1 MKIVIC
7 DGHNEADYIIKMFKK
22 KENTLIV
29 INNDKNYA
37 SYLSKTHRIPV
48 IYGDSYKKN
57 ILEEANIYNADV
69 LIALNETNDANQ
81 FVICTLAKSLFNVKK
96 VICTVKNPNNVDLFK
111 ELGVDSPIS
120 SSYLLGNSVRAESSV
135 ESLIKSMTLDDNK
148 ISMVEVTVS
157 ENFAICNRKIME
169 INFPKFA
176 NISCIYRKPNVIIPN
191 GQTII
196 LPKDKLLIVSAPIDQ
211 KKVIEYVSRTK
222 EVWP

>member
-1 MKIVIC
+1 
-7 DGHNEADYIIKMFKK
+7 
-22 KENTLIV
+22 
-29 INNDKNYA
+29 
-37 SYLSKTHRIPV
+37 
-48 IYGDSYKKN
+48 
-57 ILEEANIYNADV
+57 
-69 LIALNETNDANQ
+69 
-81 FVICTLAKSLFNVKK
+81 
-96 VICTVKNPNNVDLFK
+96 
-111 ELGVDSPIS
+111 
-120 SSYLLGNSVRAESSV
+120 
-135 ESLIKSMTLDDNK
+135 MTLDDNK

-222 EVWP
+222 EV